1 MSTEMNNEDIAAA
14 LQVDENLAG
23 GEGDVIR
30 NEPTEIPAAADMT
43 GVSAVGTPT
52 SSNFA
57 FVVLAAKR
65 AKQLREGAPAF
76 VEATG
81 PNVLTTAIDEVEQGK
96 VLYKLATEGKKAPE
110 E

>member
-1 MSTEMNNEDIAAA
+1 MSTEKNNQDIAAA

-23 GEGDVIR
+23 GEGDIIR
-30 NEPTEIPAAADMT
+30 NEPTDIPAAADMT
-43 GVSAVGTPT
+43 GVSAVGSPE

-65 AKQLREGAPAF
+65 AKQIREGAPAF
-76 VEATG
+76 VETKG
-81 PNVLTTAIDEVEQGK
+81 PNVLTTSIEEVEEGK
-96 VLYKLATEGKKAPE
+96 VLYKLATEGKKIPE